1 MSRTSIT
8 WVITTLAI
16 YQTRFWAEVAHH
28 LQKQG
33 QSVAFLS
40 FDDRSSEYLTAN
52 KFRVYSTC
60 AMDKQKAE
68 RLMHSMEVSLED
80 YGIDNLNFWLTHERF
95 AFDLRN
101 SQEMSL
107 RLLTYLVFADRSLAE
122 LSKDGQLVMIQELGG
137 FISVIASFFSARKQ
151 NIDNWFVE
159 PSFYR
164 GRQFFL
170 KNRFG
175 SIEIPSISVKA
186 ASNKVKAYLS
196 EVQANKTIVMPVKD
210 RHHYSAALNKIL
222 NSHNVRRLGEKIVDK
237 YLLGKHQEFGHI
249 RSHVFRHAAMLLNS
263 MRLIGKYTEMPKLG
277 RFVYYPLHVPGDMA
291 LTLRSPQFLD
301 QLGLIDYLL
310 RNLPNGYK
318 LAIKEHP
325 AMVGAIDASR
335 LKTLLNRY
343 DQLALINPAEN
354 NFDVLDRCEAVV
366 SVNSKSGAE
375 AILLGKPVLVLGDA
389 FYRNSPLATPVTSI
403 TEVGLRLRELLA
415 ETFTSDRGK
424 LERYFEEVWRCT
436 YPGELYVQGED
447 NTKVFAHSIMSAVSD
462 ADPRRQPEES

>member
-16 YQTRFWAEVAHH
+16 YQTRFWAEVPTICRNRVS
-28 LQKQG
+28 QYI
-33 QSVAFLS
+33 LS

-68 RLMHSMEVSLED
+68 RLMHSLEASLEE
-80 YGIDNLNFWLTHERF
+80 YGINNLNFWLTHERF

-107 RLLTYLVFADRSLAE
+107 RLLTYLVLADRSLAE

-175 SIEIPSISVKA
+175 SMEIPSISVKA
-186 ASNKVKAYLS
+186 ASTEVKAYLS
-196 EVQANKTIVMPVKD
+196 EVQTNKTIVVPVKD
-210 RHHYSAALNKIL
+210 RHHYSAPLYKIL
-222 NSHNVRRLGEKIVDK
+222 IRTTFDDLVRKSLINICWVSTKSLVTSAVTFSAMQHATEQYAAHRKIYRDAKAWAFCV
-237 YLLGKHQEFGHI
+237 L
-249 RSHVFRHAAMLLNS
+249 
-263 MRLIGKYTEMPKLG
+263 
-277 RFVYYPLHVPGDMA
+277 PLHVPGDMA

-310 RNLPNGYK
+310 RNHLTV
-318 LAIKEHP
+318 I
-325 AMVGAIDASR
+325 SW
-335 LKTLLNRY
+335 
-343 DQLALINPAEN
+343 Q
-354 NFDVLDRCEAVV
+354 
-366 SVNSKSGAE
+366 
-375 AILLGKPVLVLGDA
+375 
-389 FYRNSPLATPVTSI
+389 
-403 TEVGLRLRELLA
+403 
-415 ETFTSDRGK
+415 
-424 LERYFEEVWRCT
+424 
-436 YPGELYVQGED
+436 
-447 NTKVFAHSIMSAVSD
+447 
-462 ADPRRQPEES
+462 